1 MEIDE
6 IKKKVLEDV
15 DPQLRSQKKKEMRK
29 ARLVIS
35 LQFLALAAVI
45 LLVFYLMMGFST
57 VTGNSMYPTLHD
69 KDIVAYF
76 RLGKE
81 YRPGDVIVLE
91 RPDGEEFV
99 KRVVAVAG
107 DTVNIQSGKVYVNG
121 EEAKFKGTLGKTRRT
136 GSSVEYPVVV
146 EDKEV
151 FVLGD
156 NREISED
163 SREFGAV
170 KNNDI
175 KGRIIWY
182 LGRL

>member
-1 MEIDE
+1 MEIDRLRKGAGRCRSAAAQSE
-6 IKKKVLEDV
+6 EKGNEKGQARDFPAVFSAGCR
-15 DPQLRSQKKKEMRK
+15 DPAGFLSDDGIFHRNR
-29 ARLVIS
+29 
-35 LQFLALAAVI
+35 QFHA
-45 LLVFYLMMGFST
+45 
-57 VTGNSMYPTLHD
+57 PTLHGQ
-69 KDIVAYF
+69 DIVAYF

-81 YRPGDVIVLE
+81 YKPGDVIVLE

-163 SREFGAV
+163 SREFGTV
-170 KNNDI
+170 KTSDI

>member
-6 IKKKVLEDV
+6 IKKRVLEDV
-15 DPQLRSQKKKEMRK
+15 DPQLRTRKKKEMRK
-29 ARLVIS
+29 ARLIFS
-35 LQFLALAAVI
+35 LQFLALIAAI
-45 LLVFYLMMGFST
+45 LLVFYMMMGFST
-57 VTGNSMYPTLHD
+57 VKGNSMYPTLHD
-69 KDIVAYF
+69 GDIAAYS

-81 YRPGDVIVLE
+81 YDPGDVIVLV

-99 KRVVAVAG
+99 KRVIAIAG

-121 EEAKFKGTLGKTRRT
+121 KESKFEGTLGKTSRT
-136 GSSVEYPVVV
+136 GSRIEFPLVV

-156 NREISED
+156 NREVSED
-163 SREFGAV
+163 SREFGTV
-170 KNNDI
+170 KIEDI

>member
-15 DPQLRSQKKKEMRK
+15 DPQLRSQKKKEMRR

-69 KDIVAYF
+69 KDIVAYS

-81 YRPGDVIVLE
+81 YKPGDVIVFK
-91 RPDGEEFV
+91 RSDGEEFV

-121 EEAKFKGTLGKTRRT
+121 EEAKFKGTLGKTIRT
-136 GSSVEYPVVV
+136 GSCIEYPVVV

-156 NREISED
+156 NREVSED

>member
-81 YRPGDVIVLE
+81 YKPGDVIVL
-91 RPDGEEFV
+91 
-99 KRVVAVAG
+99 
-107 DTVNIQSGKVYVNG
+107 
-121 EEAKFKGTLGKTRRT
+121 
-136 GSSVEYPVVV
+136 
-146 EDKEV
+146 
-151 FVLGD
+151 
-156 NREISED
+156 
-163 SREFGAV
+163 
-170 KNNDI
+170 
-175 KGRIIWY
+175 
-182 LGRL
+182 

>member
-15 DPQLRSQKKKEMRK
+15 DPQLRSQKKKEMRR

-69 KDIVAYF
+69 TDIVAYS

-81 YRPGDVIVLE
+81 YKPGDVIVFK
-91 RPDGEEFV
+91 RSDGEEFV

-107 DTVNIQSGKVYVNG
+107 DTVNIQLGKVYVKKQN
-121 EEAKFKGTLGKTRRT
+121 
-136 GSSVEYPVVV
+136 S
-146 EDKEV
+146 KE
-151 FVLGD
+151 
-156 NREISED
+156 R
-163 SREFGAV
+163 
-170 KNNDI
+170 
-175 KGRIIWY
+175 
-182 LGRL
+182 LGRPAGLGTASSIRWWLKIRKSSSWETTGKYQKTHGNLAR

>member
-81 YRPGDVIVLE
+81 YKPGDVIVLE
-91 RPDGEEFV
+91 RPDGEEIC
-99 KRVVAVAG
+99 KKSR
-107 DTVNIQSGKVYVNG
+107 SSSRRYGK
-121 EEAKFKGTLGKTRRT
+121 
-136 GSSVEYPVVV
+136 YPVRQGIC
-146 EDKEV
+146 EW
-151 FVLGD
+151 
-156 NREISED
+156 RRSEIQRNARKDQTDWKQRRVSC
-163 SREFGAV
+163 G
-170 KNNDI
+170 
-175 KGRIIWY
+175 G
-182 LGRL
+182 

>member
-1 MEIDE
+1 MF
-6 IKKKVLEDV
+6 K
-15 DPQLRSQKKKEMRK
+15 RS
-29 ARLVIS
+29 
-35 LQFLALAAVI
+35 
-45 LLVFYLMMGFST
+45 
-57 VTGNSMYPTLHD
+57 
-69 KDIVAYF
+69 
-76 RLGKE
+76 
-81 YRPGDVIVLE
+81 
-91 RPDGEEFV
+91 DGEEFV

-121 EEAKFKGTLGKTRRT
+121 EEAKFKGTLGKTSRT
-136 GSSVEYPVVV
+136 GNCIEYPVVV